1 MVLQTWLLYLIAVIG
16 LAFAP
21 GPNGL
26 LALTHG
32 VLYGRSK
39 AIWTIIG
46 GVLGFVVVIALSM
59 FGIGAIIQT
68 SPSALN
74 ILKWV
79 GGAYL
84 IWLGIQLWRTPPVN
98 LIISEKAIAEKKRSA
113 LFMQGALAAVS
124 NPKVLLFFGAFLPQF
139 IDPQMSLMTQFFVMA
154 LTFSVVE
161 FTVEFMLAS
170 VSVYIGPWLEKR
182 GKRFNQVCGGLF
194 MVIGVAL
201 PLTQ

>member
-16 LAFAP
+16 LSFAP

-39 AIWTIIG
+39 ATWTIIG
-46 GVLGFVVVIALSM
+46 GVLGFVAVIALSM
-59 FGIGAIIQT
+59 FGIGAIIQA

-84 IWLGIQLWRTPPVN
+84 VWLGIQLWRTPPAN
-98 LIISEKAIAEKKRSA
+98 LIVSEKTIAEKKRSA
-113 LFMQGALAAVS
+113 LFMQGAIAAVS

-139 IDPQMSLMTQFFVMA
+139 IEPKMSLLTQFFVMA

-161 FTVEFMLAS
+161 FVVEFMLAS

-182 GKRFNQVCGGLF
+182 GQRFNQICGGLF
-194 MVIGVAL
+194 VVIGIAL
-201 PLTQ
+201 PLAQ